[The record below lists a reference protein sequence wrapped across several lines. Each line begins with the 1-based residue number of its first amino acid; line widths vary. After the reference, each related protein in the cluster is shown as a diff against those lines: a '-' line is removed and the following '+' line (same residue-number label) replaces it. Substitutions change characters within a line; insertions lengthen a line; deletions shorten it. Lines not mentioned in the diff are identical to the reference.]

1 MDYNIIIAFVI
12 ATTALA
18 LSPGPDNIYVL
29 TQSMVYG
36 KKYGYVTAAGLVSGC
51 LVHTTLMAFGVSI
64 LIKNN
69 PNLFFTIK
77 FLGALYLFYL
87 AFQVYK
93 SDFSLD
99 LAKGIGPRK
108 GFWKLFGRGFV
119 MNVLNPKVT
128 LFFLAF
134 FPTFLFSSFL
144 NVIIQFYAL
153 GLLFM
158 AIAFVVF
165 CGIAYFSGSLANYLS
180 KHSKATGIL
189 KWVQITVLVG
199 IAVYILFLD
208 N

>member
-1 MDYNIIIAFVI
+1 MDYNIIITFVI

-36 KKYGYVTAAGLVSGC
+36 KRYGYATAAGLVTGC

-69 PNLFFTIK
+69 PNVFFTIK
-77 FLGALYLFYL
+77 FLGALYLLFL
-87 AFQVYK
+87 AFKVYK

-99 LAKGIGPRK
+99 ITNEIGPK
-108 GFWKLFGRGFV
+108 KSFWKLFGRGFL

-134 FPTFLFSSFL
+134 FPSFLFSTFL

-165 CGIAYFSGSLANYLS
+165 CGIAYFSGTLANIFS
-180 KHSKATGIL
+180 RHSKMTVIL
-189 KWVQITVLVG
+189 KWVQIVVFVG
-199 IAVYILFLD
+199 IAIYILFSD

>member
-1 MDYNIIIAFVI
+1 MDYNILIAFVF

-36 KKYGYVTAAGLVSGC
+36 KRYGYITAAGLVAGC

-69 PNLFFTIK
+69 PNIFFTIK
-77 FLGALYLFYL
+77 FLGALYLFFL
-87 AFQVYK
+87 AFMVYK
-93 SDFSLD
+93 SDFSLEIT
-99 LAKGIGPRK
+99 KEIGPKK
-108 GFWKLFGRGFV
+108 GFWKLFGRGFL

-128 LFFLAF
+128 LFF

-165 CGIAYFSGSLANYLS
+165 CGIAYFSGTLANIFS
-180 KHSKATGIL
+180 KHSKMTGIL
-189 KWVQITVLVG
+189 KWVQIVVFVG
-199 IAVYILFLD
+199 IAVYILFSYK
-208 N
+208 

>member
-1 MDYNIIIAFVI
+1 MDYEIIIAFVF

-36 KKYGYVTAAGLVSGC
+36 KKYGYATAAGLVTGC
-51 LVHTTLMAFGVSI
+51 LVHTTLLAFGVSV
-64 LIKNN
+64 LIKNS

-87 AFQVYK
+87 AFKVYR

-99 LAKGIGPRK
+99 LSGEVGPKK
-108 GFWKLFGRGFV
+108 GFWQLFGRGFV

-134 FPTFLFSSFL
+134 FPTFLFSHFL

-153 GLLFM
+153 GFLFM
-158 AIAFVVF
+158 AISFFIF
-165 CGIAYFSGSLANYLS
+165 CAIAYFSGVLANYFS
-180 KHSKATGIL
+180 KHSKAPRIL
-189 KWVQITVLVG
+189 KWVQIVVFVG
-199 IAVYILFLD
+199 IAVYILISD

>member
-1 MDYNIIIAFVI
+1 MDYNILIAFVV
-12 ATTALA
+12 ATTVLA

-36 KKYGYVTAAGLVSGC
+36 KRRGYATAAGLAAGC

-69 PNLFFTIK
+69 PNVFFTIK
-77 FLGALYLFYL
+77 LLGALYLFYL
-87 AFQVYK
+87 AFKVYK

-99 LAKGIGPRK
+99 LSKEVGPKK

-134 FPTFLFSSFL
+134 FPTFLFSHFL
-144 NVIIQFYAL
+144 NVILQFYAL
-153 GLLFM
+153 GILFM
-158 AIAFVVF
+158 SITFVVF
-165 CGIAYFSGSLANYLS
+165 CGIAYFSGTLANYFTKNS
-180 KHSKATGIL
+180 KMTGIL
-189 KWVQITVLVG
+189 KWVQIVVFVG
-199 IAVYILFLD
+199 IAVYILISD

>member
-1 MDYNIIIAFVI
+1 MDYDIIIAFVV

-36 KKYGYVTAAGLVSGC
+36 KKYGYATAAGLAAGC
-51 LVHTTLMAFGVSI
+51 LVHTTLMAFGVSL

-69 PNLFFTIK
+69 PNVFFTIK
-77 FLGALYLFYL
+77 FLGAFYLFYL
-87 AFQVYK
+87 AFKVYK
-93 SDFSLD
+93 SNFSLD
-99 LAKGIGPRK
+99 LSREVGPRK

-134 FPTFLFSSFL
+134 FPTFLFSHFL
-144 NVIIQFYAL
+144 NVILQFYIL
-153 GLLFM
+153 GFM
-158 AIAFVVF
+158 FMSIAFVVF
-165 CGIAYFSGSLANYLS
+165 CGIAYFSGTLANHFS
-180 KHSKATGIL
+180 KNPKMVGIL
-189 KWVQITVLVG
+189 KWVQIIVFAG
-199 IAVYILFLD
+199 IGIYILILD

>member
-1 MDYNIIIAFVI
+1 

-36 KKYGYVTAAGLVSGC
+36 KKYGYATAAGLVTGC
-51 LVHTTLMAFGVSI
+51 LVHTTLLAFGISV

-87 AFQVYK
+87 AFKVYR
-93 SDFSLD
+93 SNFSLD
-99 LAKGIGPRK
+99 LSGEAGPK
-108 GFWKLFGRGFV
+108 KEFWKLFGRGFV

-134 FPTFLFSSFL
+134 FPTFLFSHFL
-144 NVIIQFYAL
+144 HIILQFYAL
-153 GLLFM
+153 GFLFM
-158 AIAFVVF
+158 VISFFIF
-165 CGIAYFSGSLANYLS
+165 CTIAYFSGALVNYFS
-180 KHSKATGIL
+180 KHSKTVGLL
-189 KWVQITVLVG
+189 KWIQIAVFVG
-199 IAVYILFLD
+199 IAVYILISD